1 VSGGFLSSAL
11 IKRGASVNAA
21 RKTAL
26 LVCAL
31 GVVPIMFAQSVSET
45 WTAVWILGLATAS
58 HQGFSSNLYT
68 LVSDM
73 FPKRA
78 VASVAGLGG
87 TCGYIGASLFAIFV
101 GYSVETRGNYFI
113 PFLCCAAA
121 YFLALGVIQLLV
133 PRLEPAFADDKISTT
148 T

>member
-78 VASVAGLGG
+78 VASVSGLGG
-87 TCGYIGASLFAIFV
+87 TCGYIGASIFQVFV
-101 GYSVETRGNYFI
+101 GYMIEKKGNYLI
-113 PFLCCAAA
+113 PFICAGSA
-121 YFLALGVIQLLV
+121 YVLSFIVIHLL
-133 PRLEPAFADDKISTT
+133 
-148 T
+148 